1 MGLIGAGGSI
11 LALPILVY
19 LFGIDASETAPAYSL
34 FIVGV
39 SSLIGAIIKYKEGHV
54 DMKTAVIFGFPALV
68 SVYLTRRF
76 LIPEIPEEIFTIGT
90 FVLTKGAFIMTLF
103 AFLMI
108 IASFS
113 MIKEQKER
121 TKKNSTI
128 KYNYPLIVLEGSMVG
143 VLTGMVGAGGGFI
156 IIPALVVMSNL
167 SMKKAIG
174 TSLLIIATKSLFGF
188 VGDLS
193 VIEIDWP
200 LLLLFTALAVLGIFV
215 GDRMSIKIK
224 SEKLKKGFGWF
235 VLIMGGY
242 IFIKEL
248 FFN

>member
-19 LFGIDASETAPAYSL
+19 LFGVDAAETAPAYSL
-34 FIVGV
+34 FVVGV
-39 SSLIGAIIKYKEGHV
+39 SSLFGVVVKYKEGNV
-54 DMKTAVIFGFPALV
+54 DVKTALVFGAPAIV

-76 LIPEIPEEIFTIGT
+76 LIPQIPEHLFSIGS
-90 FVLTKGAFIMTLF
+90 FEFTKGIFIMMLF
-103 AFLMI
+103 SVLMI
-108 IASFS
+108 LASFS
-113 MIKEQKER
+113 MIKEQVEKAPKKE
-121 TKKNSTI
+121 SI
-128 KYNYPLIVLEGSMVG
+128 KYNYPLILLEGSLVG

-174 TSLLIIATKSLFGF
+174 TSLLIIAAKSLFGF

-193 VIEIDWP
+193 VIEIDWT
-200 LLLLFTALAVLGIFV
+200 LLLSFTTLAVLGIFV
-215 GDRMSIKIK
+215 GDKMSIKINGQ
-224 SEKLKKGFGWF
+224 KLKKGFGWF

-248 FFN
+248 IFN